1 MAEGTYDWEGTN
13 DGVCISM
20 HALGGCGGMLPQKN
34 VKMFKIRCCEIAS
47 DAIFVLKFIFGLDAA
62 GILGP
67 SAFGVPLAMF
77 RDRMHVFQQ
86 QGMVKKV
93 TAPDSLKGGH

>member
-1 MAEGTYDWEGTN
+1 MGA
-13 DGVCISM
+13 CS
-20 HALGGCGGMLPQKN
+20 PR
-34 VKMFKIRCCEIAS
+34 KMFKIRCCEIAS

-77 RDRMHVFQQ
+77 RDR
-86 QGMVKKV
+86 
-93 TAPDSLKGGH
+93 

>member
-1 MAEGTYDWEGTN
+1 MAEGTYNWEGTN

-20 HALGGCGGMLPQKN
+20 HALGGVGACSPR
-34 VKMFKIRCCEIAS
+34 KMFKIRCCEIAS

-77 RDRMHVFQQ
+77 RDR
-86 QGMVKKV
+86 
-93 TAPDSLKGGH
+93 